1 MAQGNP
7 GGQDTYVPLLELSGN
22 LMIEYARNL
31 HHTSL
36 AINRACRVT
45 PVKNTYGTYLQFNP
59 LDLARNVNI
68 PYDPDWAPGTLRP
81 TGFESN
87 LQFKTLTFRCDRKN
101 HGKTL
106 DKLGVDLA
114 NWPIMKA
121 HTEALAQDAM
131 TYRAIKVYNKMF
143 DSTQYDATHVFS
155 ATTASGT
162 GFLSGG
168 TIADPRIKNAFDYA
182 ARIIMK
188 DSMGKVQFG
197 GLSVLMNHNTA
208 LKLSSTRE
216 LREYLAQQVNSE
228 AQLRLDRGKS
238 LNDAFGLPDR
248 LYGYNVIV
256 DSLFYSAVNKGNAS
270 LSGTPVIAD
279 NQILVCLADGPQ
291 EVPEGAPSYNTCHVF
306 SYEEMTV
313 ESTEDTRNR
322 LVFLDIVNNFTPEIV
337 APVTA
342 CLIQNIF
349 S

>member
-1 MAQGNP
+1 MSFGNP
-7 GGQDTYVPLLELSGN
+7 GGQNTMVPLLELSGN
-22 LMIEYARNL
+22 LMIEYARNISSP
-31 HHTSL
+31 TL

-45 PVKNTYGTYLQFNP
+45 PVKNPYGTYLRFNP
-59 LDLARNVNI
+59 LDLARNTNV
-68 PYDPDWAPGTLRP
+68 PYDPNWAPGTLRP
-81 TGFESN
+81 TGFENN
-87 LQFKTLTFRCDRKN
+87 LQFEVRTFQCYRKN

-131 TYRAIKVYNKMF
+131 TYRAIQVYTKMF
-143 DSTQYDATHVFS
+143 DSTQYDATHVFT

-162 GFLSGG
+162 GVLSGG
-168 TIADPRIKNAFDYA
+168 TTADPRIKNAFDYA

-197 GLSVLMNHNTA
+197 QLTVVMNANTA
-208 LKLSSTRE
+208 LRLSSTRE
-216 LREYLAQQVNSE
+216 LREYVMQAAGAE
-228 AQLRLDRGKS
+228 ANLRLSKGKS

-248 LYGYNVIV
+248 LYGYNVVV
-256 DSLFYSAVNKGNAS
+256 DSLYYSAANKGSAAI
-270 LSGTPVIAD
+270 SGTMVVPD

-291 EVPEGAPSYNTCHVF
+291 ESAEGAPSYNTCHVF
-306 SYEEMTV
+306 SFEEMTV
-313 ESTEDTRNR
+313 ETVEDTRNR
-322 LVFLDIVNNFTPEIV
+322 LVFLDVVNHFGVEIV

-342 CLIQNIF
+342 CLITNVF

>member
-1 MAQGNP
+1 MAFNGP
-7 GGQDTYVPLLELSGN
+7 GGNDTYIPTLELSGN

-31 HHTSL
+31 DSPTL

-45 PVKNTYGTYLQFNP
+45 PVKQTRGAYMQFNP
-59 LDLARNVNI
+59 LDLARNTNA
-68 PYDPDWAPGTLRP
+68 PYDPNWGPGSLRP
-81 TGFESN
+81 TGFENN
-87 LQFKTLTFRCDRKN
+87 LQFQVKTFLCERKN

-106 DKLGVDLA
+106 DKRAVDLA

-131 TYRAIKVYNKMF
+131 TYRAYKVYNKMF

-162 GFLSGG
+162 GFLHAG
-168 TIADPRIKNAFDYA
+168 TTADPRIKNAFDYA
-182 ARIIMK
+182 ARKIMA

-208 LKLSSTRE
+208 LRLSSSRE
-216 LREYLAQQVNSE
+216 LREYLMQQAGSMD
-228 AQLRLDRGKS
+228 QLRLQKGRS

-256 DSLFYSAVNKGNAS
+256 DSLFYNPYNKGNAAI
-270 LSGTPVIAD
+270 SGTTVIPD

-313 ESTEDTRNR
+313 ETTEDTRNR
-322 LVFLDIVNNFTPEIV
+322 LVYLDIVNDFTPEIV

-342 CLIQNIF
+342 CLIQNVF